1 MKAFT
6 VMGRVLKATYE
17 ELFLCVYMSLLWWTG
32 QLLVVTAAPAMMGLN
47 RVFNQPANYR
57 RVDSS
62 FFWEGARREV
72 WRGWVLYL
80 IMLVV
85 PAALAFNV
93 WFYAQA
99 VGALRYF
106 AIVWIWLF
114 FMSLL
119 VVQYLFPLFWQQDE
133 PSLRLAVRNALL
145 LALRHPLYSLLMA
158 LFEFL
163 LIVLSVVL
171 TLPLLILTPAMLS
184 LCGNFALTG
193 LLQEMDLAPNPPE
206 APRR

>member
-17 ELFLCVYMSLLWWTG
+17 ELFLCVYMSLLWWGG
-32 QLLVVTAAPAMMGLN
+32 QVLVVTAAPAMMGLN

-80 IMLVV
+80 IMLAV
-85 PAALAFNV
+85 PAARSLQRLV
-93 WFYAQA
+93 LRPGDGR
-99 VGALRYF
+99 VALY
-106 AIVWIWLF
+106 AIVARIWLF

-133 PSLRLAVRNALL
+133 PSLRLTVRNALL
-145 LALRHPLYSLLMA
+145 LAPSSTRCSLA
-158 LFEFL
+158 LFEF
-163 LIVLSVVL
+163 VLVCAQPRL
-171 TLPLLILTPAMLS
+171 DAAPADPDPVLS
-184 LCGNFALTG
+184 LCGNFALAG
-193 LLQEMDLAPNPPE
+193 LLQEMDLAPNHRS
-206 APRR
+206 PRR

>member
-1 MKAFT
+1 MKAFV

-17 ELFLCVYMSLLWWTG
+17 ELFLCVYMSLLWWLG
-32 QLLVVTAAPAMMGLN
+32 HLLVVTAAPAMMGVN
-47 RVFNQPANYR
+47 RVFNRPANYK

-62 FFWEGARREV
+62 FFWEGARTEV

-99 VGALRYF
+99 QGALRLF
-106 AIVWIWLF
+106 AIFWIWLF
-114 FMSLL
+114 FMSFL
-119 VVQYLFPLFWQQDE
+119 VTQYLFPLFWQQDE
-133 PSLRLAVRNALL
+133 PSLRLTLRNAVI

-158 LFEFL
+158 LFEL
-163 LIVLSVVL
+163 VVLVLGVVL
-171 TLPLLILTPAMLS
+171 TLPLLILTPAMLA
-184 LCGNFALTG
+184 LCGNFALAG
-193 LLQEMDLAPNPPE
+193 ILQEMDLAPQPPE
-206 APRR
+206 ISRR